1 MFTATQAARAAAWTA
16 PRTHRSSSRDA
27 VRASARVCHAS
38 ALSSRPSAR
47 SFRWERRHDGFAPDA
62 PAGVRGDAVVARA
75 GPGGAGPGGDLY
87 ALLNVPPTATKKEI
101 KAAYKKAALKFHPD
115 VNKAPDAAERFNEV
129 KQAYQTLSDEDSRRR
144 YDALRGGGF
153 GGFGGFGNTEN
164 KGRSRETSRG
174 REPGGARR
182 RSSSSSSRG
191 AREEDEPFYGFSD
204 FWSDMEKEFEAF
216 EKKRPDPGRP
226 RTLWEE
232 LEALGEEL
240 VDFLEESA
248 PEATTTST
256 DPFGAERRTPS
267 SSSTGSARRKDGT
280 ASASYASSSSR
291 TASSS
296 ASSATARSK
305 APPPKRESVDE
316 MLEKLKRDMGMK

>member
-1 MFTATQAARAAAWTA
+1 MFTATQAACAAAWTA

-38 ALSSRPSAR
+38 APSSRPSAR

-115 VNKAPDAAERFNEV
+115 VNKAPDAAERFNEA
-129 KQAYQTLSDEDSRRR
+129 KQAYQTLADEDSRRR
-144 YDALRGGGF
+144 YDALRNGGGF
-153 GGFGGFGNTEN
+153 GGFGGFG
-164 KGRSRETSRG
+164 GS
-174 REPGGARR
+174 
-182 RSSSSSSRG
+182 RSSSRTASSSPRSSAG
-191 AREEDEPFYGFSD
+191 TRSSQPSSSSPDDEPFYGFSD

-216 EKKRPDPGRP
+216 ERKRPDPARP

-232 LEALGEEL
+232 LEALGEEF
-240 VDFLEESA
+240 VDFLEDETRALDEETRRRSKESDA
-248 PEATTTST
+248 ASNGRTETKRTSAEK
-256 DPFGAERRTPS
+256 DGNVRGAS
-267 SSSTGSARRKDGT
+267 SS
-280 ASASYASSSSR
+280 SYASSGTGKSSGG
-291 TASSS
+291 AS
-296 ASSATARSK
+296 R